1 MVPVIEERPDQPG
14 HYRPRTASNQKRER
28 YLSGA
33 WTEPPPQLLQS
44 MVAVPPPGG
53 SGTTARAKLV
63 SDKTQRY
70 NRSRERYNR
79 WAETVS
85 RKEKRGRGKENSLSH
100 TPEEGKERV
109 RKVYVN

>member
-1 MVPVIEERPDQPG
+1 MQPLE
-14 HYRPRTASNQKRER
+14 Q
-28 YLSGA
+28 
-33 WTEPPPQLLQS
+33 
-44 MVAVPPPGG
+44 
-53 SGTTARAKLV
+53 KLV

-79 WAETVS
+79 WAEIVS
-85 RKEKRGRGKENSLSH
+85 WKEGKRQGKLSLSH

>member
-1 MVPVIEERPDQPG
+1 MERPDQPG

-28 YLSGA
+28 YLSSA

-53 SGTTARAKLV
+53 SGTTTRAKLE

-85 RKEKRGRGKENSLSH
+85 RKEGKRQGKLSLSH
-100 TPEEGKERV
+100 IPEEGKEKV
-109 RKVYVN
+109 KKVYVN

>member
-1 MVPVIEERPDQPG
+1 MDG
-14 HYRPRTASNQKRER
+14 TTAP
-28 YLSGA
+28 A
-33 WTEPPPQLLQS
+33 VAD

-70 NRSRERYNR
+70 NLSRERYNR

-85 RKEKRGRGKENSLSH
+85 RKDRGRDKEKLSLSN
-100 TPEEGKERV
+100 T
-109 RKVYVN
+109 

>member
-1 MVPVIEERPDQPG
+1 MHGRNHRPSCCRAWWRYHRPEAAVQPLE
-14 HYRPRTASNQKRER
+14 Q
-28 YLSGA
+28 
-33 WTEPPPQLLQS
+33 
-44 MVAVPPPGG
+44 
-53 SGTTARAKLV
+53 KLV

>member
-1 MVPVIEERPDQPG
+1 MERPDQPG
-14 HYRPRTASNQKRER
+14 HYRPRTASKQKRER

-53 SGTTARAKLV
+53 SGTTARAKLE
-63 SDKTQRY
+63 SDKTQWY
-70 NRSRERYNR
+70 NRSREQYNR

-100 TPEEGKERV
+100 THP
-109 RKVYVN
+109 RKAKRG